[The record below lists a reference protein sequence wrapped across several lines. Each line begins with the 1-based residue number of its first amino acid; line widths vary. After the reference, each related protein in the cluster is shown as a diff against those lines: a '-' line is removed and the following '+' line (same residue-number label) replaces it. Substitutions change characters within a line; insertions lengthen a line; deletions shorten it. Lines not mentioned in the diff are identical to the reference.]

1 MDVRV
6 GFIKMLTATRGELAK
21 RDLDTKRDCGVKL
34 MFIRQN
40 ALVHIKKKL
49 INCPQP
55 FA

>member
-6 GFIKMLTATRGELAK
+6 RFIKMLTATRGEQVR
-21 RDLDTKRDCGVKL
+21 RDLDIKRDCGVNL

-40 ALVHIKKKL
+40 ALVHIKKKH
-49 INCPQP
+49 INCPLP